1 MHRDKNAALNIGRIF
16 LASLRSGGTVPL
28 NFRRTTKTE
37 DVPASRH
44 YRYTGVVL
52 GPGGNLM
59 MIRELLAE
67 ATIGTAS
74 SDA

>member
-37 DVPASRH
+37 DVPASRQ
-44 YRYTGVVL
+44 YRYTGVVQ
-52 GPGGNLM
+52 GPGGKWM
-59 MIRELLAE
+59 MTRELVAE
-67 ATIGTAS
+67 ATTGTAS
-74 SDA
+74 PDA